1 MLRLH
6 LGSGEFSAAH
16 RCQAAAAGLPKN
28 KGRSAVTKPDL
39 HDVYRDY
46 VACLNS
52 QDWPRLAQFVD
63 ADVIHNGRLIRLS
76 GYRDMLQRDFDDIPD
91 LRFDIA
97 MLIGDPPF
105 VASRLKFDCTP
116 KGMFLG
122 LDVGGR
128 RVSFAENVFYEFRAE
143 KICEVW
149 SVIDKAAI
157 EAQL

>member
-1 MLRLH
+1 VRRPVRRRRLV
-6 LGSGEFSAAH
+6 EK
-16 RCQAAAAGLPKN
+16 R
-28 KGRSAVTKPDL
+28 GRLAVTKPDL
-39 HDVYRDY
+39 RDIYRDY
-46 VACLNS
+46 IACLNR
-52 QDWPRLAQFVD
+52 QDWPGFAQFVD
-63 ADVIHNGRLIRLS
+63 DDVIHNGRRVGLS

-91 LRFDIA
+91 LHFDIA
-97 MLIGDPPF
+97 MLMSDPPF
-105 VASRLKFDCTP
+105 VASRLNFDCTP

-128 RVSFAENVFYEFRAE
+128 RVSFAENVFYEFRRE